1 MVVDVVVPSLN
12 KLKIVGVLEIPDT
25 NNATSNVS
33 QYNNIVLNATYISI
47 QVSTKLHSNGIFLL

>member
-25 NNATSNVS
+25 NNGTSTGSVS

-47 QVSTKLHSNGIFLL
+47 QVST